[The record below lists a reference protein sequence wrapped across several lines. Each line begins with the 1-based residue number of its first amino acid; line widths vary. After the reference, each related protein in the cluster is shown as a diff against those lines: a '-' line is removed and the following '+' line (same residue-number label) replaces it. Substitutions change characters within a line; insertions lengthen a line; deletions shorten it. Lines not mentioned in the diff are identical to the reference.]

1 MEMINLT
8 INGQNVTAP
17 AGSTILEAARKNGI
31 YIPTLCYDEAVEVY
45 GACGLCVV
53 EAEGVPK
60 LLRSCS
66 AKISEGMV
74 IHTESERVVKSR
86 KIAMELLMSAHDGD
100 CIAPCQLACP
110 ANTDCQGYVG
120 LIANGKFEDALKLIK
135 NTNPLPA
142 SIGRVCPH
150 PCEKACRRGKV
161 EEPINIAQLKF
172 FAADLDLKGEK
183 YLPACAKATGKKVA
197 IVGGGPAGLTA
208 AYYLRTL
215 GHEVTVFDMMDKMG
229 GMLRY
234 GIPQYRLPKE
244 LLDSEIALIEKLGVR
259 LVNNVKFGKDI
270 TLNMLKSVNDAVILA
285 PGAWKSSPM
294 RVKGED
300 INGVYGGID
309 FLRSVIQGNPVPIGE
324 KVAVCGG
331 GNTAMDA
338 CRTAVRLGAKE
349 VYVIY
354 RRTEKEMPAE
364 EIEIKESKEEGVIYK
379 FLTNPV
385 EIHEENG
392 KVCGMTLQLMELGE
406 PDASGRRKPVAI
418 EGKTEYLPLDSVIM
432 AIGQKLDP
440 TDFSVVELTDR
451 GTILADEDDF
461 KTNIDGVFAIGDATN
476 KGASIAI
483 AAIGEADRCV
493 KSVDAYL
500 KGEELDFTPKYISK
514 RDDERIDVSGKE
526 TKPRVVADVLDADVR
541 KNNFDEVSLGLTV
554 EQAKKE
560 AERCL
565 ECGCREYFKCKL
577 LQVAQRYDIH
587 PERFA
592 GEMPQKYTRD
602 ENAFIERNTAKCIL
616 CGLCVRSCKEVMDI
630 SAIGLLGRGFKTSVS
645 PAFALPLDQTKCT
658 NCGLCVKLCP
668 TGALTEKSSLNKQV
682 PLKEQYS
689 LETVTV
695 DGKACELLVSR
706 YNGEVI
712 RAVPNNDNARN
723 CGLSREKLIDLI
735 SRTRA

>member
-1 MEMINLT
+1 MDMVKLT
-8 INGQNVTAP
+8 INGKEITAP
-17 AGSTILEAARKNGI
+17 ADSTILEAARANGI
-31 YIPTLCYDEAVEVY
+31 YIPTLCYDEAVEIY
-45 GACGLCVV
+45 GACGVCVV
-53 EAEGVPK
+53 EAQGVPK

-66 AKISEGMV
+66 AKVAEGMV
-74 IHTESERVVKSR
+74 IDTESERVVKSR

-100 CIAPCQLACP
+100 CVAPCQLACP
-110 ANTDCQGYVG
+110 AGTDCQGYVG
-120 LIANGKFEDALKLIK
+120 LIANGQFDDALKLIK
-135 NTNPLPA
+135 DRIPLPA

-150 PCEKACRRGKV
+150 PCETACRRGKV

-172 FAADLDLKGEK
+172 FAADLDLKGDS
-183 YLPACAKATGKKVA
+183 YLPECAAPTGKKVA
-197 IVGGGPAGLTA
+197 IVGGGPAGLSA
-208 AYYLRTL
+208 ALYLRTM

-244 LLDSEIALIEKLGVR
+244 ILDSEIAIIEKTGVR
-259 LVNNVKFGKDI
+259 FVNNVKFGKDI
-270 TLNMLKSVNDAVILA
+270 TLDMLKSVNDAVILA

-300 INGVYGGID
+300 TKGVYGGID
-309 FLRSVIQGNPVPIGE
+309 FLRSVIQGNPVDIGE

-354 RRTEKEMPAE
+354 RRTKNEMPAE
-364 EIEIKESKEEGVIYK
+364 EIEIKESEEEGVIYK

-385 EIHEENG
+385 EIHSEDG

-432 AIGQKLDP
+432 AIGQKLDSN
-440 TDFSVVELTDR
+440 DFDSVVDLTDR
-451 GTILADEDDF
+451 GTILADEDTF
-461 KTNIDGVFAIGDATN
+461 STNVDGVFAIGDATN

-483 AAIGEADRCV
+483 AAIGEADRCAEV
-493 KSVDAYL
+493 VDAYL
-500 KGEELDFTPKYISK
+500 NGKTLDFTPKYISK
-514 RDDERIDVSGKE
+514 RDDERIDLSS
-526 TKPRVVADVLDADVR
+526 KPHEARINAKVLDAQVR
-541 KNNFDEVSLGLTV
+541 KNNFDEVSMGLAV
-554 EQAKKE
+554 EEAKKE
-560 AERCL
+560 AQRCL
-565 ECGCREYFKCKL
+565 ECGCREYFKCRL
-577 LQVAQRYDIH
+577 LSVAQRYDIN

-602 ENAFIERNTAKCIL
+602 DNAFIERNTAKCIL

-658 NCGLCVKLCP
+658 NCGLCVNLCP
-668 TGALTEKSSLNKQV
+668 TGALTEKSSLDKQV
-682 PLKEQYS
+682 PLKETYS
-689 LETVTV
+689 IEKIDV
-695 DGKACELLVSR
+695 DGKECELLVSR
-706 YNGEVI
+706 YNGKVL

-723 CGLSREKLIDLI
+723 CGLSRDALIAAVEKD
-735 SRTRA
+735 